1 MISNPNA
8 ANNEFDI
15 NTFNIVKKLE
25 SKYPAEIAEALTVIG
40 KCKDK
45 ESEDYT
51 NAVKTIDTKIG
62 NLESNLHIEID
73 MERIEDRSKALSFI
87 GIEVADALKGIPTP
101 VEEEIVEEVPAM
113 EEQQQYISDTTF
125 EVRPSLWQRIKQSR
139 IVRTMS
145 YIFKIKVRLELPDAL
160 PEGRG

>member
-1 MISNPNA
+1 MHDLLNRFPL
-8 ANNEFDI
+8 NNEIMVDEDI
-15 NTFNIVKKLE
+15 IETLGIIGRCKGKTSQNYADALKLVKARI
-25 SKYPAEIAEALTVIG
+25 S
-40 KCKDK
+40 
-45 ESEDYT
+45 
-51 NAVKTIDTKIG
+51 

-101 VEEEIVEEVPAM
+101 VEEENVVEEAISA
-113 EEQQQYISDTTF
+113 EQQYIADTTF
-125 EVRPSLWQRIKQSR
+125 EVKPSLWQRIKQSR

-145 YIFKIKVRLELPDAL
+145 YVFKIKVRLELPNAL